1 MSNGIKLCAVILL
14 GFLMTG
20 CGSQRLIYSPSAAH
34 FDDRQHAVDFV
45 EQAFFE
51 DYGKKFRPQSVLI
64 TDKVIILSDGVIS
77 EATGFASAAP
87 LGSGA
92 IAAGSSRSVT
102 KDASRRIYLSSID
115 EISIYQKRGRSNRF
129 TVVIRGEDG
138 RELGSIRTGSLERAQ
153 RFSDALTYLKG
164 LASPKP

>member
-1 MSNGIKLCAVILL
+1 MSNGIKWCAVILL
-14 GFLMTG
+14 TFAIAG
-20 CGSQRLIYSPSAAH
+20 CGSQRVSYAPSATQ
-34 FDDRQHAVDFV
+34 FSDRQQAADLV

-92 IAAGSSRSVT
+92 FAAGSSTSVT
-102 KDASRRIYLSSID
+102 RDASRRIYLNSID
-115 EISIYQKRGRSNRF
+115 DISIYQKRGRSSRF
-129 TVVIRGEDG
+129 TVVIHGQDG

-153 RFSDALTYLKG
+153 RFSDALTYLKN
-164 LASPKP
+164 SPKQ

>member
-1 MSNGIKLCAVILL
+1 MLL
-14 GFLMTG
+14 SLLMAG
-20 CGSQRLIYSPSAAH
+20 CGSQRLTYSPSAAH
-34 FDDRQHAVDFV
+34 FGDRQQAIDFV

-51 DYGKKFRPQSVLI
+51 DYGKKFRPQSILI

-87 LGSGA
+87 IGAGA

-102 KDASRRIYLSSID
+102 KNASRRIYLNSID
-115 EISIYQKRGRSNRF
+115 DISIYQKRGRASRF
-129 TVVIRGEDG
+129 TVVIRGQDG

-153 RFSDALTYLKG
+153 RFGDALIYLKTS
-164 LASPKP
+164 ANP

>member
-1 MSNGIKLCAVILL
+1 MSNGIKWGALFLLSLLMAGCA
-14 GFLMTG
+14 
-20 CGSQRLIYSPSAAH
+20 SQRLSYAPSAAH
-34 FDDRQHAVDFV
+34 FSDRQQAADFV
-45 EQAFFE
+45 EQSFFE

-77 EATGFASAAP
+77 EATGFASAVPIGA
-87 LGSGA
+87 GA

-115 EISIYQKRGRSNRF
+115 DISIYQKRGRSSRF
-129 TVVIRGEDG
+129 TVVIRGADG

-153 RFSDALTYLKG
+153 RFSDALIYLK
-164 LASPKP
+164 ASARP